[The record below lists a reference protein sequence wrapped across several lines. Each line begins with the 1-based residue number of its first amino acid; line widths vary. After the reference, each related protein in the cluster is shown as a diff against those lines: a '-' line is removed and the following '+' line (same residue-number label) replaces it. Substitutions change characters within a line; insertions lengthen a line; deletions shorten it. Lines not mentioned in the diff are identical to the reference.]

1 MANQLDIFQTPKG
14 LTMNLEEVAA
24 EIFRY
29 LEEATDENYS
39 IIIGTDS
46 TNHEGTDFVTAIVVY
61 RQGHGG
67 RFFWRRLKDKNHYT
81 LKHRIYQEANYSLKV
96 AQDLISYFSQ
106 SPFNNF
112 NFEIHVDIGPNGPTR
127 DLISEI
133 SGLIRGS
140 GFLVKTKP
148 DSYGASSVADRYL

>member
-1 MANQLDIFQTPKG
+1 MPKLDLFQTPKG
-14 LTMNLEEVAA
+14 LELNLNQVVAQ
-24 EIFRY
+24 IFNY
-29 LEEATDENYS
+29 LKEAPEENYT

-61 RQGHGG
+61 RHGHGG
-67 RFFWRRLKDKNHYT
+67 RFFWRRIKDKNHYS
-81 LKHRIYQEANYSLKV
+81 LKHRIYQEANYSLEI
-96 AQDLISYFSQ
+96 ARNLISHFTENH
-106 SPFNNF
+106 FNNF

-127 DLISEI
+127 ELISEI

-140 GFLVKTKP
+140 GFMIKTKP